1 MATSRKL
8 ARSGAARRG
17 TLSGQQPHRGP
28 PVSATPLSRPRAIYV
43 TGTDTG
49 VGKTLIAVAL
59 VRALGAAGFRTRG
72 LKPLAS
78 GAERTPHGLRNS
90 DALALQAEGRP
101 SAPYAL
107 VNPFC
112 FEPAIAPHLAA
123 AEAGVPT
130 PLASLLDWYARAT
143 QDCDRVVI
151 EGAGGWRVPLHP
163 EGYTSDLPETLGLPV
178 LLVVGMRLGCLNHAR
193 LTFESIRVAGRA
205 PFAGWIANRIDPGFA
220 RAEDNIAT
228 LERLLECPPLAVMP
242 WKSPPDTEVVARA
255 LANQALDRLF

>member
-1 MATSRKL
+1 
-8 ARSGAARRG
+8 
-17 TLSGQQPHRGP
+17 LSGP
-28 PVSATPLSRPRAIYV
+28 PRAIYV

-59 VRALGAAGFRTRG
+59 LRAWNAAGFRTRG

-78 GAERTPHGLRNS
+78 GAARTSQGLRNG

-101 SAPYAL
+101 RVPYDL

-130 PLASLLDWYARAT
+130 PLAELLDWYRQAS
-143 QDCDRVVI
+143 QDCDRVVV

-163 EGYTSDLPETLGLPV
+163 EGFTSDLPDALGLPV
-178 LLVVGMRLGCLNHAR
+178 LLVVGVRLGCLNHAR
-193 LTFESIRVAGRA
+193 LTFEAIRAAGRA
-205 PFAGWIANRIDPGFA
+205 PFAGWIANRIDAAAA
-220 RAEDNIAT
+220 RACDNVAT
-228 LERLLECPPLAVMP
+228 LARLLGSPPLAVIP
-242 WKSPPDTEVVARA
+242 WMSPPDTDLVACA
-255 LANQALDRLF
+255 LANALDRLP

>member
-1 MATSRKL
+1 M
-8 ARSGAARRG
+8 
-17 TLSGQQPHRGP
+17 
-28 PVSATPLSRPRAIYV
+28 SATPPSRPRAIYV

-59 VRALGAAGFRTRG
+59 VRALAASGFRARG

-78 GAERTPHGLRNS
+78 GAERTSDGLRNG

-101 SAPYAL
+101 RASYAL

-130 PLASLLDWYARAT
+130 PLASLLDWYRRAT

-163 EGYTSDLPETLGLPV
+163 EGYTSDLPEALGLPV

-193 LTFESIRVAGRA
+193 LTFESIRAADRA

-220 RAEDNIAT
+220 RAEDNIAS

-242 WKSPPDTEVVARA
+242 WKSPPDTDVVARV
-255 LANQALDRLF
+255 LAKQALDRLF